1 MLLHGCPEHFEE
13 TFGCLEVRDLSV
25 QLDSLM
31 VGPGATPDDWCPDS
45 TTSRNFQAAED
56 PASQHSSPLANLVVV
71 TKQKAAQCVFRTL
84 RCSPWFCRKVSTAC
98 DAQRK
103 IYHNL
108 EFVLRSCLQ
117 HLYRKSRVCGGLT
130 QWGAQ
135 SPHFT

>member
-1 MLLHGCPEHFEE
+1 
-13 TFGCLEVRDLSV
+13 
-25 QLDSLM
+25 M

-108 EFVLRSCLQ
+108 EFVSRSCLQ
-117 HLYRKSRVCGGLT
+117 HLY
-130 QWGAQ
+130 
-135 SPHFT
+135 